1 MSTSERSNSLP
12 PDYVLV
18 PNRLHHNVSNWSL
31 CDLDKIVSALERDN
45 MLSMDELHLLLPNIK
60 PEEIDQLI
68 NFCLSNNK
76 ADFPD
81 YIESDPV
88 VFEEN
93 SLEIAKNSIR
103 AVSSPL
109 LAPGSAVSS
118 VLSDIAKN
126 ECDKELATMC
136 NAKNLCGQRGLISP
150 NYARIYTYLSD
161 LFNSS
166 HSGHNL
172 ENQDIVAIV
181 DMIYCL
187 LQSADYLVNQVSFSD
202 LDLAF
207 SDIMDKIGIL
217 LSAISSSYHHRCVFL
232 KRMTNLPI
240 YDIESLVEKFPTDS
254 IAMAMCRVNS
264 LPYTAPMLVMKETQ
278 LPCDITKCLRLKAA
292 VRNKFEEYW
301 DFKYFNEDDGV
312 EKVQKELAAFSV
324 NPFGLS
330 METVPSLQKYFDS
343 LNSSMSQF
351 EKAVSSRAALSSSVV
366 NPDSNSVHRS
376 LIQSAAK
383 LIAKCQPCRNGLV
396 RRVSE
401 PVDRSEIDKFFKT
414 LNVSRTIAKPLTE
427 RRRSHSKN
435 SSTSSGQPPSKMYK
449 RVP

>member
-1 MSTSERSNSLP
+1 MSASEGGNTLP

-18 PNRLHHNVSNWSL
+18 PSRLHHNVLNWSL
-31 CDLDKIVSALERDN
+31 CDLDKIISALERDN
-45 MLSMDELHLLLPNIK
+45 MLSVDELHLLLPNIK
-60 PEEIDQLI
+60 PEELI

-81 YIESDPV
+81 YIESDPA

-103 AVSSPL
+103 AVSSPSL
-109 LAPGSAVSS
+109 TPGSAISS
-118 VLSDIAKN
+118 VLSDIAKT
-126 ECDKELATMC
+126 ECYEELATMC
-136 NAKNLCGQRGLISP
+136 NAKNVSRPKGLISP

-161 LFNSS
+161 LFSSS
-166 HSGHNL
+166 HSVHNI
-172 ENQDIVAIV
+172 ENHDIVAIV

-187 LQSADYLVNQVSFSD
+187 LQSADYLF
-202 LDLAF
+202 
-207 SDIMDKIGIL
+207 
-217 LSAISSSYHHRCVFL
+217 ISSS
-232 KRMTNLPI
+232 
-240 YDIESLVEKFPTDS
+240 LVAQFPTDS
-254 IAMAMCRVNS
+254 IAMSMCRVNA
-264 LPYTAPMLVMKETQ
+264 LPYTAPMMVMKETQ
-278 LPCDITKCLRLKAA
+278 LPYDITKCLRLKAA
-292 VRNKFEEYW
+292 VRDMFEKYW
-301 DFKYFNEDDGV
+301 HINYFDEDDNV

-351 EKAVSSRAALSSSVV
+351 EKAVSSRVALSSSLVH
-366 NPDSNSVHRS
+366 PGSNSVRRS

-383 LIAKCQPCRNGLV
+383 LIAKCQPCKNGLA

-401 PVDRSEIDKFFKT
+401 PVDQNEIDKFFKT
-414 LNVSRTIAKPLTE
+414 LNVSRASAKPVAE
-427 RRRSHSKN
+427 RRRSRSKN
-435 SSTSSGQPPSKMYK
+435 SSSSSGQPPSKMHK